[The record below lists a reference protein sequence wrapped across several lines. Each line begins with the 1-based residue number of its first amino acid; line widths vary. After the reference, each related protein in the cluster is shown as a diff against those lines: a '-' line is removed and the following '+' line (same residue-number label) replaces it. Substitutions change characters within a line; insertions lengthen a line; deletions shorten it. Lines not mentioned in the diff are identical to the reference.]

1 MSRSRRLATI
11 PVAATALLA
20 GMLTV
25 TPVAITDPASAAAPA
40 APPAAAPPAV
50 VSEGVVGG
58 LEVENSFVSA
68 VGWVKPGET
77 YPSRV
82 IVRNTS
88 AQTVSG
94 ATVTVAAPVGST
106 ILKAGSATVDAG
118 SYTWSVGALAAG
130 ARRTLVLESK
140 AATSAQLPTIVWRD
154 LSTTATV
161 TVGGASQALTSHGP
175 KVIPPGSEYDTARYG
190 DRPFPVVPVAYTDR
204 GYGTHNRSLDTVIND
219 PSYEGS
225 TFNLFQEM
233 SLGQLYP
240 HGTVPSTGI
249 GTRDFTYPGA
259 NTSTGGDK
267 PFPFT
272 KATAGQ
278 TCGGVTNADLPA
290 APLYTRRIK
299 DGVYQLPG
307 TTGY

>member
-1 MSRSRRLATI
+1 MTASHRLAARRTTA
-11 PVAATALLA
+11 AATALLA
-20 GMLTV
+20 GLLTV
-25 TPVAITDPASAAAPA
+25 TTVTSGSATATPAPAPA
-40 APPAAAPPAV
+40 APTQTV

-88 AQTVSG
+88 DLSVLG
-94 ATVTVAAPVGST
+94 ATITVAAPVGST
-106 ILKAGSATVDAG
+106 ILKAGSATVGAG
-118 SYTWSVGALAAG
+118 SYTWTVGSLAAG
-130 ARRTLVLESK
+130 ATRTLVLESK
-140 AATSAQLPTIVWRD
+140 AATLAQLPTIVWRD

-161 TVGGASQALTSHGP
+161 TVGGATQTLTSHGP

-204 GYGTHNRSLDTVIND
+204 GYGAHDRSLDTVIND
-219 PSYEGS
+219 PAYEGS

-233 SLGQLYP
+233 SIGQLYP

-249 GTRDFTYPGA
+249 
-259 NTSTGGDK
+259 
-267 PFPFT
+267 
-272 KATAGQ
+272 
-278 TCGGVTNADLPA
+278 
-290 APLYTRRIK
+290 
-299 DGVYQLPG
+299 
-307 TTGY
+307 